1 MKTFYTNGLPY
12 EIDDRIEMHK
22 ELSAEVEN
30 AITDLILDFVR
41 CENQTEKAFKNLTH
55 LVMAERVG
63 NDDVAYILE
72 DESNK
77 IAGLLF
83 VSDPD
88 DADYLIVIVQDNVY
102 CKYTLYS
109 LWCYDCNVSIERFEL
124 EEYTEEEE
132 EEEPWF
138 YPEDYDD

>member
-12 EIDDRIEMHK
+12 EIDDRIEMYK
-22 ELSAEVEN
+22 ELSVDVEN
-30 AITDLILDFVR
+30 AITDLILDFVK
-41 CENQTEKAFKNLTH
+41 CENQAEKALKNLTY

-63 NDDVAYILE
+63 NDSIDCILE
-72 DESNK
+72 DENNK

-88 DADYLIVIVQDNVY
+88 DADYLIAIVQDNVSY
-102 CKYTLYS
+102 KYVLYS
-109 LWCYDCNVSIERFEL
+109 LWCYDCNESIERFEL

-132 EEEPWF
+132 EDPWF